1 MKIFLDTANI
11 EYIRH
16 GVRLGVVTGVTTNP
30 SIVSREGKVNYQKL
44 VQEICSIVPGPVS
57 TEVLSQ
63 DTQGMVAEAREISKW
78 SENIVVKIPAS
89 LEGLEATSVLTSE
102 NIKVNFTLCF
112 TLNQALLG
120 ATAGAT
126 FVSPFVGRLDD
137 IGEDGMKVVA
147 DIVEYLDYYQLPAQV
162 IAASIRH
169 PQHCLTAAKIGAH
182 IATVPYEVLLQMI
195 RHPLT
200 DIGIERFRNDWKKV
214 MGEKGITV
222 KAPTKP

>member
-11 EYIRH
+11 EHIRH
-16 GVRLGVVTGVTTNP
+16 GVKLGVVTGVTTNP
-30 SIVSREGKVNYQKL
+30 SIVSREGKVDYRGL
-44 VQEICSIVPGPVS
+44 VQKICSIVPGPVS

-63 DTQGMVAEAREISKW
+63 DAQGMVAEAREIAKW
-78 SENIVVKIPAS
+78 AKNIVVKIPAS
-89 LEGLEATSVLTSE
+89 LEGVEATSVLASE

-120 ATAGAT
+120 TAAGAT

-137 IGEDGMKVVA
+137 IGEDGMSVVA
-147 DIVEYLDYYQLPAQV
+147 DIVEYLDYYQLPTQV

-169 PQHCLTAAKIGAH
+169 PQHCLVAAKVGAH
-182 IATVPYEVLLQMI
+182 IATVPYGVVLQMV

-200 DIGIERFRNDWKKV
+200 TIGIERFKDDWKKV
-214 MGEKGITV
+214 MERESLL
-222 KAPTKP
+222 

>member
-11 EYIRH
+11 EHIRH
-16 GVRLGVVTGVTTNP
+16 GVKLGVVTGVTTNP
-30 SIVSREGKVNYQKL
+30 SIVSREGKVDYRGL

-63 DTQGMVAEAREISKW
+63 DAQGMVAEAREIAKW
-78 SENIVVKIPAS
+78 AKNIVVKIPAS
-89 LEGLEATSVLTSE
+89 LEGVEATAVLASE

-120 ATAGAT
+120 TAAGAT

-137 IGEDGMKVVA
+137 IGEDGMRVVA
-147 DIVEYLDYYQLPAQV
+147 DIVEYLDYYQLPTQV

-169 PQHCLTAAKIGAH
+169 PQHCLVAAKVGAH
-182 IATVPYEVLLQMI
+182 IATVPYGVVLQMV

-200 DIGIERFRNDWKKV
+200 TIGIERFKDDWKKV
-214 MGEKGITV
+214 MERESLL
-222 KAPTKP
+222 

>member
-11 EYIRH
+11 EHIRH
-16 GVRLGVVTGVTTNP
+16 GVRLGVVMGVTTNP
-30 SIVSREGKVNYQKL
+30 SLVSREGNVDYRKL
-44 VQEICSIVPGPVS
+44 VQEICSVVSGPVS
-57 TEVLSQ
+57 TEVLGQ
-63 DTQGMVAEAREISKW
+63 DVQAMVTEAREVAKW
-78 SENIVVKIPAS
+78 AGNIVVKIPAS
-89 LEGLEATSVLTSE
+89 LEGVEATSVLVKE

-120 ATAGAT
+120 AAAGAT

-137 IGEDGMKVVA
+137 IGEDGMEVVA
-147 DIVEYLDYYQLPAQV
+147 DIVEYLDYYQLPTQV

-169 PQHCLTAAKIGAH
+169 PQHCLAAARIGAH

-200 DIGIERFRNDWKKV
+200 DIGIERFRSDWKRV
-214 MGEKGITV
+214 MAREGLL
-222 KAPTKP
+222 

>member
-11 EYIRH
+11 EHICH
-16 GVRLGVVTGVTTNP
+16 GVRLGVVVGVTTNP
-30 SIVSREGKVNYQKL
+30 SLISREGNVDYRKL

-57 TEVLSQ
+57 TEVLGQ
-63 DTQGMVAEAREISKW
+63 DVQSMVTEAREIAKW
-78 SENIVVKIPAS
+78 ADNIVVKIPAS
-89 LEGLEATSVLTSE
+89 LEGVEATSVLVRE

-120 ATAGAT
+120 VTAGAT

-137 IGEDGMKVVA
+137 IGEDGMNVVA
-147 DIVEYLDYYQLPAQV
+147 DIVEYLDYYQLPSQV

-169 PQHCLTAAKIGAH
+169 PQHCLAAARIGAH

-200 DIGIERFRNDWKKV
+200 DIGIERFRNDWKR
-214 MGEKGITV
+214 MMSREGLL
-222 KAPTKP
+222 

>member
-11 EYIRH
+11 EHIRH
-16 GVRLGVVTGVTTNP
+16 GVRLGVVVGVTTNP
-30 SIVSREGKVNYQKL
+30 SLVSREGNVDYRKL
-44 VQEICSIVPGPVS
+44 VQEICSIVSGPVS
-57 TEVLSQ
+57 TEVLGQ
-63 DTQGMVAEAREISKW
+63 DVQAMVTEAREIAKW
-78 SENIVVKIPAS
+78 AGNIVVKIPAS
-89 LEGLEATSVLTSE
+89 LEGVEATSVLVKE

-120 ATAGAT
+120 AAAGAT

-137 IGEDGMKVVA
+137 IGEDGMEVVA
-147 DIVEYLDYYQLPAQV
+147 DIVEYLDYYQLPTQV

-169 PQHCLTAAKIGAH
+169 PQHCLAAARIGAH

-200 DIGIERFRNDWKKV
+200 DIGIERFRSDWKRV
-214 MGEKGITV
+214 MAREGLL
-222 KAPTKP
+222 

>member
-11 EYIRH
+11 EHIRH
-16 GVRLGVVTGVTTNP
+16 GVRLGVVVGVTTNP
-30 SIVSREGKVNYQKL
+30 SLVSREGNVDYRKL

-57 TEVLSQ
+57 TEVLGQ
-63 DTQGMVAEAREISKW
+63 DVQTMVTEAREIAKW
-78 SENIVVKIPAS
+78 ADNIVVKIPAS
-89 LEGLEATSVLTSE
+89 LEGVEATSVLVKE

-120 ATAGAT
+120 AAAGAT

-137 IGEDGMKVVA
+137 IGEDGMNVVA
-147 DIVEYLDYYQLPAQV
+147 EIVEYLDYYQLPTQV

-169 PQHCLTAAKIGAH
+169 PQHCLAAARVGAH

-214 MGEKGITV
+214 MSREGLL
-222 KAPTKP
+222 